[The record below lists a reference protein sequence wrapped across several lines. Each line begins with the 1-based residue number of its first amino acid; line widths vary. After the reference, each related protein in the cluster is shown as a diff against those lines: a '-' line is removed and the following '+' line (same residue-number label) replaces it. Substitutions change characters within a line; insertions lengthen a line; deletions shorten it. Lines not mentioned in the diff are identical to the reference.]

1 MVLQGLQ
8 APSPVNQSPNDQ
20 IWRDEELARAMQVNC
35 LSEFVLPGCLDVILH
50 CRSYQSGHS

>member
-20 IWRDEELARAMQVNC
+20 IWRDEELARAMQVNP
-35 LSEFVLPGCLDVILH
+35 LSDFVLPRVP
-50 CRSYQSGHS
+50 